1 MNHRLRLVVGT
12 IAVIA
17 AVLLGYYVITVVQV
31 WRAARH
37 DGARPAQA
45 IIVLGAAQYNGRPS
59 SVFRARLDH
68 AADLYKRG
76 IAPLVVVTGGKI
88 PSDQFTEAGAGAD
101 YLHTRGVSDEAIL
114 RETTSRNSWESLRA
128 SARFLK
134 ARDVKRVVLV
144 SDPFHSLRVRLIA
157 EELGFDATTSPTQ
170 TSPISGFSEWMRIF
184 GEGLRVAAGRIFG
197 FGRLDRATRVRALI
211 PPASGSSPNSSAQFR
226 EMGSGPGTH

>member
-12 IAVIA
+12 VAVIA
-17 AVLLGYYVITVVQV
+17 AVLVGYYVINVVQV

-59 SVFRARLDH
+59 PVFRARLDH
-68 AADLYKRG
+68 AADLYAEG

-88 PSDQFTEAGAGAD
+88 LGDTFTEAGAGAD
-101 YLHTRGVSDEAIL
+101 YLHSRGIPDDAIL

-134 ARDVKRVVLV
+134 ARGVERVVLV

-157 EELGFDATTSPTQ
+157 DEIGFDATTSPTR
-170 TSPISGFSEWMRIF
+170 TSPISGFTEWRRIF

-197 FGRLDRATRVRALI
+197 FGRLDRATRVRSLGLI
-211 PPASGSSPNSSAQFR
+211 SSLSSHEVGSAR
-226 EMGSGPGTH
+226 GTD

>member
-1 MNHRLRLVVGT
+1 
-12 IAVIA
+12 
-17 AVLLGYYVITVVQV
+17 
-31 WRAARH
+31 
-37 DGARPAQA
+37 
-45 IIVLGAAQYNGRPS
+45 VLGAAQYNGRPS

-68 AADLYKRG
+68 AADLYMRG

-88 PSDQFTEAGAGAD
+88 PGDQFTEAGAGAD
-101 YLHTRGVSDEAIL
+101 YLHTRGVKDEAIL

-197 FGRLDRATRVRALI
+197 FGRLDRATRVRALTAVVLRFK
-211 PPASGSSPNSSAQFR
+211 PEFVSPIR
-226 EMGSGPGTH
+226 

>member
-12 IAVIA
+12 VAVIA
-17 AVLLGYYVITVVQV
+17 AVLVGYYVINVVQV

-59 SVFRARLDH
+59 PVFRARLDH
-68 AADLYKRG
+68 AAELYAEG

-88 PSDQFTEAGAGAD
+88 PGDTFTEAGAGAD
-101 YLHTRGVSDEAIL
+101 YLHSRGIPDDAIL

-134 ARDVKRVVLV
+134 GRGVERVVLV

-157 EELGFDATTSPTQ
+157 DEIGFDATTSPTR
-170 TSPISGFSEWMRIF
+170 TSPISGFTEWRRIF

-197 FGRLDRATRVRALI
+197 FGRLDRATRVRSLGRI
-211 PPASGSSPNSSAQFR
+211 SSHSSHEPN
-226 EMGSGPGTH
+226 P